1 MLNLNSDNR
10 EAFMGQFIIV
20 NSSTI
25 VVSSPFNN
33 YSLLAPITL
42 NIMGNGHATVSG
54 ERVCEEGDE
63 GNVIA
68 TCPYTTGAF
77 TTPGTVTITISEAK
91 TSAYVASLK
100 PVITAPQWK
109 VKCVPGIRATNP
121 VNNQPDTSI
130 QEEKMI
136 EVNNPNKFVSVV
148 S

>member
-1 MLNLNSDNR
+1 
-10 EAFMGQFIIV
+10 MGQFIIV

-33 YSLLAPITL
+33 YSLLSPITL
-42 NIMGNGHATVSG
+42 NITGNGHATVSG

-63 GNVIA
+63 GDVIA
-68 TCPYTTGAF
+68 TCQYTTGEY
-77 TTPGTVTITISEAK
+77 TIPGVVTITISEAK

-109 VKCVPGIRATNP
+109 VKCVPSPKATNP
-121 VNNQPDTSI
+121 KNQPDPSL

-136 EVNNPNKFVSVV
+136 EVTNPNKFVSVD